1 MNLTKLKKMGIE
13 YGYLAAATLCFTLAA
28 NLFLQPNNIIAGG
41 FTGLAIILNYLLD
54 WSTSNFYLVSNIIL
68 ISIAFFILGK
78 NFVLKTVFGAVVLFP
93 FFLRVIPV
101 KQLSDDMLINI
112 VMGAVLLGLGTAFLY
127 YSGGSSGGTAILG
140 SIVHKYTNLSF
151 GTAIAIFDVMIM
163 LLGFI
168 VFGFENG
175 MYGIMVIVLCTTIT
189 NYITVGMKKSQ
200 LVYVI
205 SEEHEE
211 IAEAI
216 LTDVVRGITVLNG
229 YGAYNKSEKHVLMC
243 VVNMNELKD
252 VKEIIYE
259 KDPNAFIIIN
269 NVSSTYGQGFEPLIP

>member
-1 MNLTKLKKMGIE
+1 MNISKLKKTGIE
-13 YGYLAAATLCFTLAA
+13 YLYLAAATLCFTLAA
-28 NLFLQPNNIIAGG
+28 NLFLQPNSIIAGG
-41 FTGLAIILNYLLD
+41 FTGLAIILNYLLG

-68 ISIAFFILGK
+68 ITIAFFILGK
-78 NFVLKTVFGAVVLFP
+78 NFVMKTVFGAVVLFP

-101 KQLSDDMLINI
+101 KQLTDDMLINI
-112 VMGAVLLGLGTAFLY
+112 VVGAVLLGLGTSFLY

-140 SIVHKYTNLSF
+140 SIVHKYTKLSF
-151 GTAIAIFDVMIM
+151 GSAIAIFDVIIM
-163 LLGFI
+163 L
-168 VFGFENG
+168 
-175 MYGIMVIVLCTTIT
+175 IVLCTAIT

-205 SEEHEE
+205 SESHEE
-211 IAEAI
+211 IATAI

-243 VVNMNELKD
+243 VVNMNELKH
-252 VKEIIYE
+252 VKEIIYQ